1 VNVLQVNNYHF
12 IHGGAERYYFEV
24 SKFLKEYGNEVLY
37 FSVSDQNNIRSEFSK
52 YFGEAMSFDRS
63 QGVREKIS
71 TALRM
76 LYSFE
81 NNRRVVRLLS
91 AYRVDIAHAHNIYH
105 RVCPSVL
112 SVIRR
117 KGIPVVMTVHDYKLG
132 CPVYT
137 FYRNDGVCTECLTK
151 GRHRVMVNRCT
162 KGSLLLSAYHMVE
175 SVFHGLIDIYN
186 KNTEFFIC
194 PSIFLLNK
202 LLEIG
207 LPKEKLIHIPH
218 FIDTR
223 SMVPAYDNSGYVL
236 YAGRLSR
243 EKGVITLLRAVKG
256 LGLTLRVA
264 GAGPMRQECEAFA
277 ARHGIENVVFEG
289 HREGD
294 DLGALFRGAA
304 FVVFP
309 SEWYENAPM
318 TVLEAFA
325 YGKPVVAS
333 KAGGIPEMV
342 EDGMTGLLFSP
353 GDHEE
358 LREKI
363 MFLADRPSLVSS
375 MGREA
380 RRKVEDNHGSALHYE
395 RLMEVYG
402 RACGLRAAETGAA
415 I

>member
-1 VNVLQVNNYHF
+1 MKVLFANNYYYLR
-12 IHGGAERYYFEV
+12 GGSERVLFDEMEMLRARGHEALAFSRRNGRNVPCPQEEFFPPDFSYDGV
-24 SKFLKEYGNEVLY
+24 PLSKKAAAAFRLVY
-37 FSVSDQNNIRSEFSK
+37 SPQCRSSL
-52 YFGEAMSFDRS
+52 A
-63 QGVREKIS
+63 
-71 TALRM
+71 ALLGRFRPDLM
-76 LYSFE
+76 
-81 NNRRVVRLLS
+81 
-91 AYRVDIAHAHNIYH
+91 HAHNIYG
-105 RVCPSVL
+105 RLTTAVL
-112 SVIRR
+112 DAAEGAGV
-117 KGIPVVMTVHDYKLG
+117 PVVMTLHDYKLL
-132 CPVYT
+132 CPSYLML
-137 FYRNDGVCTECLTK
+137 RGSGVCEACL
-151 GRHRVMVNRCT
+151 GGGFYHCAVRRCHR
-162 KGSLLLSAYHMVE
+162 GSLLASAVVSFE
-175 SVFHGLIDIYN
+175 SYFNRALGKFRPVRY
-186 KNTEFFIC
+186 FIC
-194 PSIFLLNK
+194 PSRFMLEKHALAGFPREK
-202 LLEIG
+202 LLHV
-207 LPKEKLIHIPH
+207 PNS
-218 FIDTR
+218 IDTGR
-223 SMVPAYDNSGYVL
+223 LRPDYGPGGYVL

-395 RLMEVYG
+395 RLMEAYG